1 MEKINALKV
10 WRIRKDLSQEQVA
23 ELFTQK
29 AKELGIKDEWK
40 GHYIVSKKESGL
52 VRIDPIEAKILEELT
67 GLPRTWFLYPEE
79 HQREIQEYLNEDKTV
94 GVSK

>member
-1 MEKINALKV
+1 MEKINALKA

-29 AKELGIKDEWK
+29 AKELGIKDRWK

-79 HQREIQEYLNEDKTV
+79 HQQEIQEYLNKETV